1 MYKPDLIP
9 NLKPSKLHKIIKKHF
24 SKTLNNYLLCY
35 NTRDHLGN

>member
-9 NLKPSKLHKIIKKHF
+9 NLKPSKLHKIKKRF
-24 SKTLNNYLLCY
+24 SKTLNNYWLCY